1 MLASNQT
8 KFIIHFGNELNL
20 SLFELK
26 PAIDSAKSRKLNL
39 NSISFNLPAQQIEL
53 KLRIH

>member
-26 PAIDSAKSRKLNL
+26 PAIDSANV
-39 NSISFNLPAQQIEL
+39 SFLLIVSLLHTFYLIFKPASWN
-53 KLRIH
+53 